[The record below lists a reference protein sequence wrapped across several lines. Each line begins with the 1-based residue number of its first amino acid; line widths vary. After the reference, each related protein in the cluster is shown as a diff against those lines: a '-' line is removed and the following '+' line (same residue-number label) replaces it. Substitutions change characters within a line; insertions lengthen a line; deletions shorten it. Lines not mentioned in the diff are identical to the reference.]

1 LEESLF
7 GLTAPK
13 DLCLAVKGYHFKV
26 YLNKRLGWL
35 IVLALTLLSVVSRL
49 KFNGLILNFDYGI
62 YQPDG
67 SHYAYQTL
75 TFLGVDSNVAA
86 NRVVEWYQ
94 VYGIKVKSIDP
105 SLITPSNTEMWRLVS
120 PRILYSIL
128 SVPFVHFMGLSGM
141 MVIPVLSYI
150 LLVFSIY
157 RLSENSNRPIIGL
170 ALVIAM
176 TTSPTVSRWMIANI
190 TDSLLTGL
198 FALTVLLIAKDYS
211 RKTWTL
217 SMVILICL
225 TSATRFCLPIW
236 FGISFVYFLNKMRT
250 QGLVILLTSTFAFL
264 PALLA
269 LPSVPLIPA
278 STDTQELKKLLQIP
292 ISLIRIGFVEIAQ
305 LAVLDRLLLIILVA
319 AVIMSIIYWREM
331 ASQFFLSVF
340 LSVWLIGAINPVLGV
355 NFRYQLPITGFACWA
370 ILSNL
375 KSFTDWVAWRRIDVV
390 GKKT

>member
-1 LEESLF
+1 MHLS
-7 GLTAPK
+7 
-13 DLCLAVKGYHFKV
+13 
-26 YLNKRLGWL
+26 NRLGWP

-75 TFLGVDSNVAA
+75 TFLGADSNAAA

-94 VYGIKVKSIDP
+94 VHGIKVKSIDP

-157 RLSENSNRPIIGL
+157 RLSENSNWPIIGL
-170 ALVIAM
+170 ALVIAI

-198 FALTVLLIAKDYS
+198 FALTVLLIAKGYS

>member
-1 LEESLF
+1 MF

>member
-1 LEESLF
+1 
-7 GLTAPK
+7 
-13 DLCLAVKGYHFKV
+13 V
-26 YLNKRLGWL
+26 YLSKRHGWL
-35 IVLALTLLSVVSRL
+35 VVSALTLLSVVSRL

-75 TFLGVDSNVAA
+75 TFLGVDSNAAA

-128 SVPFVHFMGLSGM
+128 SVPFVYFMGLSGM

-157 RLSENSNRPIIGL
+157 RLSENSNRPVIGL
-170 ALVIAM
+170 ALVIAI

-198 FALTVLLIAKDYS
+198 FALTVMLIAKGYS
-211 RKTWTL
+211 RKTWIL
-217 SMVILICL
+217 SIVILICL

-278 STDTQELKKLLQIP
+278 STDIQELKKLLQIP

-319 AVIMSIIYWREM
+319 AVVMSIIYWREM